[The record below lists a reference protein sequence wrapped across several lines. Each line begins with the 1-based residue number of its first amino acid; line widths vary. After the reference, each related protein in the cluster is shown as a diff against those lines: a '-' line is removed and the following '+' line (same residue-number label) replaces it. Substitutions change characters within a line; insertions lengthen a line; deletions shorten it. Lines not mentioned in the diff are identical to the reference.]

1 MAEGVLKVAF
11 KEWATVVE
19 ALGNGQPSIILRK
32 GGIHEKGGQ
41 FSPEHSSFLLFPT
54 FEHQNKEDLRPEF
67 WNFLE
72 KENEWEAS
80 TRDKIPFKYFAKLE
94 ISWELMDPGRLSKF
108 SSFHI
113 WSEKALRKRF
123 EYGKEKNVFLMLV
136 RIFRLPVIS
145 SIEHRPSY
153 GGCKSWVTLKD
164 EVSIKNATPVISND
178 TFMRLKKTLEK
189 RIEDL

>member
-1 MAEGVLKVAF
+1 MTESSLKVAF
-11 KEWATVVE
+11 KEWAAVVE
-19 ALGNGQPSIILRK
+19 ALGDGQQSIILRK

-72 KENEWEAS
+72 KENEWKAS
-80 TRDKIPFKYFAKLE
+80 ARDKIPFKYFAKLE
-94 ISWELMDPGRLSKF
+94 KSWEINDFERLSNLSF
-108 SSFHI
+108 SHI

-136 RIFRLPVIS
+136 RMFRLPVIS

-153 GGCKSWVTLKD
+153 GGCKSWVTLQN
-164 EVSIKNATPVISND
+164 EVSIKNSAPVISD
-178 TFMRLKKTLEK
+178 IAFSKLRESLEK
-189 RIEDL
+189 RIAE